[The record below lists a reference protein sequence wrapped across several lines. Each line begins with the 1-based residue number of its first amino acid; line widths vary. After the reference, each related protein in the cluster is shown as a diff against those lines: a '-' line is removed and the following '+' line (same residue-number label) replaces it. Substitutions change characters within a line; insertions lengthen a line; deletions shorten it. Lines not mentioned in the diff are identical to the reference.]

1 MFSGRLKR
9 NRRYLHHLRMKNKS
23 PRSSALSVSS
33 AYLLIHYFSV
43 LRHFYSFL
51 ANYYPSECLKLP
63 NIAIEIPKMKNND
76 KEMVISM
83 LHSCL
88 RRN

>member
-1 MFSGRLKR
+1 ME
-9 NRRYLHHLRMKNKS
+9 
-23 PRSSALSVSS
+23 
-33 AYLLIHYFSV
+33 LIEPT

-51 ANYYPSECLKLP
+51 ANYYPSECLKLS

-88 RRN
+88 CRN